1 MDEFSKHFNQI
12 QVMRTADESYAY
24 QDAAT
29 GEFSVG
35 TGTMPMREGYPE
47 GMEAGSAEAQEYDLK
62 RSQVYGLPVGAIDP
76 ENIKAA
82 QGTRQGEELKDP
94 NWIAASRILHDY
106 MNRARTENINIFG
119 VDQAVNMDA
128 KTLGSAEEYAS
139 WGVQFMNRFDNNISR
154 MLLDISKVE
163 NAPMEVQKSMYYLM
177 ETADR
182 EGITG
187 DNFLSGLGYQL
198 IDPMNWVGLGTFGIG
213 MAGKYAGK
221 QFTKATFKQALKDM
235 VSIKPT
241 GVKLATSAEGAMFAA
256 ADNLARQD
264 VKIGAGVQDEVN
276 VGEAALATTAGAAIG
291 YQAPS
296 VLEGAGKG
304 IKAGF
309 DKLNKLSP
317 EEEAARS
324 VGDLIDPENTGIE
337 PPLPEKG
344 DLVVDTPAKVNPVVD
359 DLPLVDFD
367 SLEGAKIFPIAAD
380 LTKAGGVYEGIDS
393 SKIDVPIILQGGP
406 DYPNLESS
414 RKAGLVWAF
423 DGSGKSTMKLNK
435 DAEYALV
442 VAMNP
447 DSHKTNATVTKAML
461 ETTLAYIRDG
471 RMTEDT
477 IAKLD
482 AEIGKTRAG
491 TANVPDWPGLG
502 SDGAAEYI
510 RNATFEQRKT
520 IMAVMTGKTAQDNG
534 APNLQ
539 KILDAT
545 ADARYVGLNSY
556 DSIMLVEIDRKGGNV
571 KLGEESG
578 TPEHLSYEYGIKGK
592 PVARVPFMAAQTM
605 FPKWFE
611 KRLKQEAKMNKT
623 GLTNDGKPLTKKP
636 EEGRGRAFYLSL
648 PVEEITAEKIAAMKA
663 SAVEKI
669 QSPLQAKLLVNALD
683 DGWQTTDNAVKD
695 GGITG
700 LDWVKEASASPES
713 STLTF
718 PMAKDGEPPL
728 TRTQQGQ
735 ALQQDIKDG
744 KIKIYKLKDSRTFF
758 GLSDNYN
765 YYDEYGLSDEADYW
779 TPNPNYKGEPLG
791 TSEKAL
797 VSVVSNDFGAKG
809 IGATTVMKAIEEGAT
824 VLDCFAVRSDDFPS
838 GFLPRFYGTF
848 GFREVGRIAFNP
860 DYVTDT
866 QLADM
871 KTVWAKRGWKEGD
884 GYPDIVVMKWQGD
897 ESGREQYTR
906 RFIADNQDSPGGE
919 TPGGFQATASTDGRP
934 AGDAAGGEPRASDGS
949 GNQGDV
955 PDGNRRGT
963 PNKLVAAGQELLNAT
978 DAQLQNLG
986 ISIET
991 VNRIRAEMK
1000 GATE

>member
-35 TGTMPMREGYPE
+35 TGTMPMREGYPD
-47 GMEAGSAEAQEYDLK
+47 GLEAGSPEAQEYDLK

-76 ENIKAA
+76 ESIKAA

-94 NWIAASRILHDY
+94 NWIAASRVLHDY

-119 VDQAVNMDA
+119 VDQAVDMNA

-139 WGVQFMNRFDNNISR
+139 WGVQFMNRFDNNISM
-154 MLLDISKVE
+154 MLMDISKVD

-198 IDPMNWVGLGTFGIG
+198 VDPMNWVGLGTFGIG

-221 QFTKATFKQALKDM
+221 EFTKATFKQALKDM
-235 VSIKPT
+235 VSLKPT
-241 GVKLATSAEGAMFAA
+241 GVKLATSAEGSMFAA

-264 VKIGAGVQDEVN
+264 VKIGAGVQNEVN

-291 YQAPS
+291 YQAPN

-324 VGDLIDPENTGIE
+324 VGDLIDPENTSIE
-337 PPLPEKG
+337 PPLPDKG
-344 DLVVDTPAKVNPVVD
+344 DLVIDEPPKVNPVVD
-359 DLPLVDFD
+359 DLPLVEFD
-367 SLEGAKIFPIAAD
+367 SLEGMKIFPIAAD
-380 LTKAGGVYEGIDS
+380 LTKAGGEFEGIDS
-393 SKIDVPIILQGGP
+393 SKIDMPIILQGGP

-414 RKAGLVWAF
+414 RQAGLVWAF
-423 DGSGKSTMKLNK
+423 DGSGKSTQKLSK

-442 VAMNP
+442 VSMKP

-471 RMTEDT
+471 RMDTDT
-477 IAKLD
+477 IALLD
-482 AEIGKTRAG
+482 KNISKTRAG

-502 SDGAAEYI
+502 SPEVADYI

-520 IMAVMTGKTAQDNG
+520 IMTVMTGPDAQNNG

-556 DSIMLVEIDRKGGNV
+556 DSIMLVEIDRKGGRV

-605 FPKWFE
+605 FPDWFE
-611 KRLKQEAKMNKT
+611 QRLKDEATMKKT
-623 GLTNDGKPLTKKP
+623 GLTMEGNPLTKKP
-636 EEGRGRAFYLSL
+636 EDGRARSFYLTL
-648 PVEEITAEKIAAMKA
+648 PIEEITPEKVANMKA

-683 DGWQTTDNAVKD
+683 DGWQTTDDAAGK
-695 GGITG
+695 GGITA

-713 STLTF
+713 STLSF
-718 PMAKDGEPPL
+718 PAGSG
-728 TRTQQGQ
+728 RTEQGRN
-735 ALQQDIKDG
+735 LQKKVNSGQLKL
-744 KIKIYKLKDSRTFF
+744 YKLKDSRTYF
-758 GLSDNYN
+758 GIEKDYD
-765 YYDEYGLSDEADYW
+765 YFDEYGLSDDAEHWIPDADYDG
-779 TPNPNYKGEPLG
+779 PPL
-791 TSEKAL
+791 TNSETAL
-797 VSVVSNDFGAKG
+797 VSVVSNDFGAKS
-809 IGATTVMKAIEEGAT
+809 IGATSVMKAIEEGAT
-824 VLDCFAVRSDDFPS
+824 VLDCFAVRSDNFPS
-838 GFLPRFYGTF
+838 GFLPSFYASMGFESAGTIKF
-848 GFREVGRIAFNP
+848 DPQIVLAEPNGATR
-860 DYVTDT
+860 
-866 QLADM
+866 LADM
-871 KTVWAKRGWKEGD
+871 EAAWSKRGWKKGD
-884 GYPDIVVMKWQGD
+884 PYPDIVVMKYQGD
-897 ESGREQYTR
+897 ENGREQFTR
-906 RFIADNQDSPGGE
+906 RFIAEGDEGFNPG
-919 TPGGFQATASTDGRP
+919 AVADAITASGKPDTGS
-934 AGDAAGGEPRASDGS
+934 AGQASKETRASDGS

-955 PDGNRRGT
+955 PNDNRRGT

-986 ISIET
+986 ISVET